1 MRTIIMEQ
9 QLRTDLLVWVDL
21 ETTGLDRANQMK
33 GVHEHK
39 ILEVGMHITDS
50 NFNII
55 DKGFE
60 AVIFH
65 RKQVLDECM
74 SDDVKKMHTESG
86 LLDRVANSDYSL
98 KTIEQMMI
106 DYLKSFNIQPGSSPI
121 CGNNVSFDK
130 NFLDAQMPGF
140 TQFLHY
146 RKIDVSSFK
155 EVVARLYPDIAA
167 TASAAKSYKHR
178 GLEDI
183 QESIAEFKFYQNLL
197 FVPKNDTLTPKE
209 NQKPK
214 I

>member
-106 DYLKSFNIQPGSSPI
+106 D
-121 CGNNVSFDK
+121 
-130 NFLDAQMPGF
+130 
-140 TQFLHY
+140 
-146 RKIDVSSFK
+146 
-155 EVVARLYPDIAA
+155 
-167 TASAAKSYKHR
+167 
-178 GLEDI
+178 
-183 QESIAEFKFYQNLL
+183 
-197 FVPKNDTLTPKE
+197 
-209 NQKPK
+209 
-214 I
+214 